1 MQPRTIVFILISVVL
16 VGSVGARIL
25 FAKSDGTLE
34 STVSSS
40 ESSGKRSNLTGD
52 SLVAGSPSGGGS
64 ESGSGSGAESRSETE
79 SVARDALPIVS
90 EASFFGLIGFAL
102 GYTSRKLVKI
112 GFVVIALAFV
122 GLQALSFSGV
132 VTIDWQRLLDIVNA
146 FVLNINQNDSIGE
159 ILKDRIPSAGALVG
173 GYFLGFRKG

>member
-34 STVSSS
+34 STVAGS
-40 ESSGKRSNLTGD
+40 EESGSRSNLAGN
-52 SLVAGSPSGGGS
+52 SLVAGDPSGGGS
-64 ESGSGSGAESRSETE
+64 ERSGSESRTEPE
-79 SVARDALPIVS
+79 SVARETLPIVS

-132 VTIDWQRLLDIVNA
+132 VTIDWQRLIDIVNA
-146 FVLNINQNDSIGE
+146 FVLNINQNDSVGQ

>member
-16 VGSVGARIL
+16 AGSVGARIL

-34 STVSSS
+34 STVSGS
-40 ESSGKRSNLTGD
+40 EEGGSRSDLAGN
-52 SLVAGSPSGGGS
+52 SLVPSDR
-64 ESGSGSGAESRSETE
+64 SGDGDERSDSDSQTETE
-79 SVARDALPIVS
+79 SVARDTLPIVS

-132 VTIDWQRLLDIVNA
+132 VTIDWQRLIDIVNA
-146 FVLNINQNDSIGE
+146 FVLNINQNDSIGQ
-159 ILKDRIPSAGALVG
+159 ILKDRIPSVGALVG

>member
-52 SLVAGSPSGGGS
+52 SLVAGSPSGGDG
-64 ESGSGSGAESRSETE
+64 EAGSGAESRSETE
-79 SVARDALPIVS
+79 SVARGALPIVS

-132 VTIDWQRLLDIVNA
+132 VTIDWQRLIDIVNA

>member
-16 VGSVGARIL
+16 AGSVGARIL

-34 STVSSS
+34 STVSGS
-40 ESSGKRSNLTGD
+40 E
-52 SLVAGSPSGGGS
+52 
-64 ESGSGSGAESRSETE
+64 ESGSRSDLAGNSLVPSDRSGDGDERSDSDSQTETE
-79 SVARDALPIVS
+79 SVARDTLPIVS

-132 VTIDWQRLLDIVNA
+132 VTIDWQRLIDIVNA
-146 FVLNINQNDSIGE
+146 FVLNINQNDSIGQ
-159 ILKDRIPSAGALVG
+159 ILKDRIPSVGALVG